1 MKTESTY
8 CARVIDFSSLGVV
21 SSEEQRTFFEG
32 LPIHGYAKFG
42 TRMFVITEVQVEPV
56 NTNSSKPSRSKSV
69 KSDQRNA
76 SQQIGKV
83 VARELYDEY
92 REYFDLTYKQKKRET
107 EEYGAKKYAAQK
119 TVEKIWSE
127 RKIALSVRNVI
138 NAMNLRMSK

>member
-1 MKTESTY
+1 
-8 CARVIDFSSLGVV
+8 
-21 SSEEQRTFFEG
+21 
-32 LPIHGYAKFG
+32 
-42 TRMFVITEVQVEPV
+42 MFVITEVQVEPV

-119 TVEKIWSE
+119 TIEKIWSE